1 MINKPQ
7 ALQIQAELEEL
18 CKKHGLR
25 MIVQHELAPALA
37 MIRVKEI
44 SIKVN

>member
-7 ALQIQAELEEL
+7 ALQIQAELEAL
-18 CKKHGLR
+18 CRKYGLR
-25 MIVQHELAPALA
+25 LIIQHELSPRLK